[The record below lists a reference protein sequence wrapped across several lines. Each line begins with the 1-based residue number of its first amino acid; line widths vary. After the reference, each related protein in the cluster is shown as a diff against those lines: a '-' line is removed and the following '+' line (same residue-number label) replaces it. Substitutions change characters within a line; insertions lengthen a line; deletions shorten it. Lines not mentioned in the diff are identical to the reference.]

1 MLNTM
6 LKLQALLR
14 PVYNRA
20 LAYRSVS
27 TFPLPPLKCSLA
39 RSGENEIVVTK
50 GILRGIISELQDDMP
65 RALSVCVYACIAW
78 YVHVYVYIYTHAV
91 YVQNQ
96 IVDFYMHA
104 CTGSWPFNACP

>member
-20 LAYRSVS
+20 YRSVS
-27 TFPLPPLKCSLA
+27 TFPLPSLKCSLA

-65 RALSVCVYACIAW
+65 RALSVCVYAC
-78 YVHVYVYIYTHAV
+78 VHVHIIYSL
-91 YVQNQ
+91 YS
-96 IVDFYMHA
+96 D
-104 CTGSWPFNACP
+104 C